1 MRTATVPTEAGSVRG
16 IVENGVAA
24 FRGIPY
30 AADPIGAL
38 RFTAPAAA
46 PPWIGVRDASRPG
59 PSAPQG
65 PSRLEAVMGARTP
78 DWNEAGCLT
87 VNVWS
92 PRPGDGSVDGR
103 PVLLW
108 FHGGGFTS
116 GSGGWN
122 WYDGARLAAAGD
134 IVVVT
139 ANYRLGPLGYLYLPE
154 LGIDNLGVRD
164 QALALDWVVRN
175 IGAFGGDPA
184 RVTLGGQSAGA
195 YSALYLGLS
204 PTTGPGVTGV
214 IAQSGPF
221 GLPPQD
227 PDEARAHA
235 ARFLALAGID
245 DATPEALG
253 APPAAQLLDAYRA
266 LAGEVSRGV
275 APPMYPVLGGFG
287 TERAWPAAV
296 ADGALAG
303 RALLTGTTRDE
314 MAAFLAFPPQAGTRD
329 RAAEAA
335 ATTTVFGA
343 QTIALAE
350 SHTAAGDTAFVYRF
364 DRAPEPDPSALG
376 AAHCADLP
384 FAFDALKTY
393 AGSPMLGPVDR
404 RDRDL
409 ARGFCRALAGF
420 IADARP
426 ADDAWTAYH
435 AGDPATVR
443 VVDRR

>member
-1 MRTATVPTEAGSVRG
+1 MRTATVPTEAGAVRG
-16 IVENGVAA
+16 TVENGVAA

-30 AADPIGAL
+30 AAEPIGAL

-92 PRPGDGSVDGR
+92 PRPDDGSVDGR

-139 ANYRLGPLGYLYLPE
+139 ANYRLGPLGYLY
-154 LGIDNLGVRD
+154 V
-164 QALALDWVVRN
+164 
-175 IGAFGGDPA
+175 GA
-184 RVTLGGQSAGA
+184 
-195 YSALYLGLS
+195 
-204 PTTGPGVTGV
+204 
-214 IAQSGPF
+214 
-221 GLPPQD
+221 
-227 PDEARAHA
+227 
-235 ARFLALAGID
+235 
-245 DATPEALG
+245 
-253 APPAAQLLDAYRA
+253 
-266 LAGEVSRGV
+266 
-275 APPMYPVLGGFG
+275 
-287 TERAWPAAV
+287 
-296 ADGALAG
+296 
-303 RALLTGTTRDE
+303 
-314 MAAFLAFPPQAGTRD
+314 
-329 RAAEAA
+329 
-335 ATTTVFGA
+335 
-343 QTIALAE
+343 
-350 SHTAAGDTAFVYRF
+350 
-364 DRAPEPDPSALG
+364 
-376 AAHCADLP
+376 
-384 FAFDALKTY
+384 
-393 AGSPMLGPVDR
+393 PMLGPVDR

-420 IADARP
+420 VADARP
-426 ADDAWTAYH
+426 ADDAWTAYR